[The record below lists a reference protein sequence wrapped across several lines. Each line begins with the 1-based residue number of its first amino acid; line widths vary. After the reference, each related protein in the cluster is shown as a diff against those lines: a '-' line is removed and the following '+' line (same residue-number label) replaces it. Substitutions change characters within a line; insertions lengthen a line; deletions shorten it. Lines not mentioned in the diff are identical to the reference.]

1 MSLMISWVDVWS
13 PWYWNQDLLALKS
26 PFPGTIHNFFLCDCW
41 VVGWEASFCLHSWS
55 SVAGESLGTHIKTSC
70 IRDSLISKASE
81 ARCRQTALCIL
92 SMIETFILAV
102 LSMFTPIVLVSC
114 TCLYMCDYSYTG
126 EGESE
131 FLGVRN
137 RHIEKNL
144 WGPDVQRTWKQE
156 VCVSTTQWRK
166 LGGQTSACSQQF
178 TLGSPTFSC
187 EGFT

>member
-1 MSLMISWVDVWS
+1 M
-13 PWYWNQDLLALKS
+13 ALKS
-26 PFPGTIHNFFLCDCW
+26 PFPGTRHNFFLCDCW

-92 SMIETFILAV
+92 SMIETFMLAV
-102 LSMFTPIVLVSC
+102 LSMFTPIVLVPC
-114 TCLYMCDYSYTG
+114 TCLYMCDYYPAG

-137 RHIEKNL
+137 RHIEKIC
-144 WGPDVQRTWKQE
+144 GDQMCRGHG
-156 VCVSTTQWRK
+156 SRRK